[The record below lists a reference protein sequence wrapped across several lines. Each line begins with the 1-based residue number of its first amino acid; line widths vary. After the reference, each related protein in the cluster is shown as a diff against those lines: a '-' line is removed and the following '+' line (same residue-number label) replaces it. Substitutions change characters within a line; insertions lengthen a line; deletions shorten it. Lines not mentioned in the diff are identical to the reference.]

1 MEQLMSL
8 IPGGVSLWVDGQGN
22 FLSTAT
28 KGMEQTKGLSV
39 PDHILG
45 KVFSTSVFILH
56 FLGCRYI
63 MLQVR
68 KSSLL
73 QKKQK
78 VKYCTEQFHSSKGDL
93 KCQKLLWIAKFF
105 DCMTQSFWCLLFLVL
120 SKKLFFKDRFPS
132 SLLSLAPLE
141 GCAIILLAVDMTIK
155 LRTVKP
161 SNMQPLGNLGSTI
174 WGHPWMLLG
183 CHFSVH

>member
-1 MEQLMSL
+1 MSL

-73 QKKQK
+73 QKKHK
-78 VKYCTEQFHSSKGDL
+78 VK
-93 KCQKLLWIAKFF
+93 
-105 DCMTQSFWCLLFLVL
+105 
-120 SKKLFFKDRFPS
+120 
-132 SLLSLAPLE
+132 
-141 GCAIILLAVDMTIK
+141 
-155 LRTVKP
+155 
-161 SNMQPLGNLGSTI
+161 
-174 WGHPWMLLG
+174 
-183 CHFSVH
+183 